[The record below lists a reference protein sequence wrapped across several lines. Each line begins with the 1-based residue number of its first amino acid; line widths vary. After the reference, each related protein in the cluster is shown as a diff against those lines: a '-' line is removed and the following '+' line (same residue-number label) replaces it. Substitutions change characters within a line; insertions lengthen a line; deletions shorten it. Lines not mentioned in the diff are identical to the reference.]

1 MTVVGGFPTLQVEEW
16 LVCGL
21 VPVVGGHLDL
31 DVVLLDVV
39 GKLSGELW
47 IVLGLVVEVL
57 VVERSLEEDRG
68 RDERRDRRGERRRR
82 GLRGMEIGRLSY
94 LRDEEW

>member
-39 GKLSGELW
+39 GKLT
-47 IVLGLVVEVL
+47 
-57 VVERSLEEDRG
+57 EE
-68 RDERRDRRGERRRR
+68 
-82 GLRGMEIGRLSY
+82 
-94 LRDEEW
+94 